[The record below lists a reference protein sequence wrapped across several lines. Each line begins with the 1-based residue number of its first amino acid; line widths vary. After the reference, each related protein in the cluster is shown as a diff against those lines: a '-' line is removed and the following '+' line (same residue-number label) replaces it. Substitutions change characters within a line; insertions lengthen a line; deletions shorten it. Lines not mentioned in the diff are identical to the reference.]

1 MTLVHVRAIE
11 NGENAECLRHKEIDV
26 LELAEVI
33 GTPLEL
39 DLDSLPRWPE
49 VRQKGTVRKY
59 DTPRLSCIPSQMFRY
74 HTQLHGQFGGAKRET
89 GPCYGP

>member
-1 MTLVHVRAIE
+1 MSGPLKTE
-11 NGENAECLRHKEIDV
+11 SGNAERLRHKEIDV

-49 VRQKGTVRKY
+49 VSQKGIVRKY